1 MNGERNKRSNVT
13 NQPIKTC
20 VVSVVAIIS
29 YVLFRQPPTR
39 FRQSLSYKLQK
50 KYAGIML
57 PKVHR
62 IIGLRGNITDLHVC
76 VVLHTRRKS
85 LGKSGRKL
93 LQIDSRPALPMLF
106 QYISTLF
113 KVLLHVMT
121 CASAMA
127 PSSPMLLQR
136 RIKTS
141 SGGSS
146 LPVSGVS
153 AAQGRLVQKLLAA
166 AQTCTAVYALNAI
179 LYRFSFP

>member
-1 MNGERNKRSNVT
+1 MRRFGRSHYIVCPVRPTIN
-13 NQPIKTC
+13 
-20 VVSVVAIIS
+20 AISSIHYHTS
-29 YVLFRQPPTR
+29 
-39 FRQSLSYKLQK
+39 SIK

-57 PKVHR
+57 AKVHR
-62 IIGLRGNITDLHVC
+62 TIGLRGNITDFHVC

-93 LQIDSRPALPMLF
+93 LQIDSRPALPILF

-153 AAQGRLVQKLLAA
+153 AAQGKLVHKLLAA
-166 AQTCTAVYALNAI
+166 AQTCTEIYALNAI
-179 LYRFSFP
+179 SYRFSFP

>member
-1 MNGERNKRSNVT
+1 MRRFGRSHYIVC
-13 NQPIKTC
+13 P
-20 VVSVVAIIS
+20 V
-29 YVLFRQPPTR
+29 RPTITA
-39 FRQSLSYKLQK
+39 SPSIHYHTSSIK
-50 KYAGIML
+50 KYA
-57 PKVHR
+57 KVHR
-62 IIGLRGNITDLHVC
+62 IIGLRGNITDLQVC

-85 LGKSGRKL
+85 FGKSGRKL
-93 LQIDSRPALPMLF
+93 LQIDSRPALPILF

-153 AAQGRLVQKLLAA
+153 AAQGRLVQKLIAA

-179 LYRFSFP
+179 LYKFSFP